1 MRLTSRFFQR
11 IVFAAG
17 MGVTGVW
24 AQTDG
29 VWQGVTQQWSDPA
42 NWAAGVVPGDGG
54 TAFFKSGAGVSL
66 SVSNDVPGLVLG
78 GLSFSNDV
86 TWALQPGFP
95 VTLAAVAGSTNTLDV
110 ERNHVDLRS
119 LIGPG
124 AGVLRKTG
132 VGYLNFTNTASPF
145 NGSWLVEQDRLEI
158 KTGTSLVAEPAHYRP
173 DALILNGGAI
183 KNNDSSPV
191 FPPTLGI
198 TLLERGG
205 SFAIGWHESR
215 TLTFA
220 SPITGPGA
228 LCLSQNNGR
237 FLLSN
242 PANDYAGGTVVGTNG
257 PGYHVSG
264 APYNLAYLQLDADGV
279 LPYGAGKG
287 GLEVVGAWRGVV
299 DLAGTSNRVTELSV
313 TAGGIVTN
321 RAPATGALYADALA
335 LRGALAFG
343 TRVVWCGGAF
353 DVQMADGA
361 GAGVVAVPAGATLTV
376 TNRQALGGASLL
388 LDGSAL
394 ALYEETAAERAFST
408 NSGAICVGPGGGTV
422 TLTGRAPLPVFV
434 ATGGV
439 TASDD
444 NLADAALAVNTSVA
458 VGSDGAVPALFD
470 AAVTVPEG
478 ESITF
483 RDSVWVR
490 RLPAAGT
497 WAVAPGTDA
506 VLEGDALAG
515 LQTFLAAGSSLRV
528 VAANLASFDGGVT
541 LGTGE
546 TLTYDTLA
554 VADNT
559 FSDSPLNT
567 YTVTHAV
574 TLNGGTLTFS
584 GLGTVTHAGTI
595 TGTGALIKLETGAA
609 VLIGNN
615 TFAGS
620 VTVNGGALSVGSDSA
635 LGASGNLVTLNGGL
649 LRTTPGA
656 ALTLQQAVS
665 LTGGGFYV
673 DGGSLRL
680 AGGLTVSGAVD
691 KQGSGDL
698 IIESPAL
705 HAPDGLTLSGGAV
718 VLEIAA
724 GTTHTLERLAGAGDL
739 IVRGGG
745 RLAVRSVTDHT
756 GSIVLENGVLLEE
769 LAPASDPALW
779 LDASAAP
786 TLVFKAGSLDQVIRW
801 NDVRDGASGSTHPY
815 AWLNEFSPNLK
826 DPGYKTALPPVVLP
840 GAVEGLPAL
849 DFGVYRSG
857 QWLEFGPVAN
867 ARTFFWVI
875 GSQNSGGLLI
885 GSPDKSAARGGGQID
900 GTLLASHPIFGSD
913 TWIAT
918 EFRMSQ
924 AWINGVSVNPNTTG
938 LNGGYQLVT
947 ALTTAGVTVNG
958 LAKDMRTTLTGGQ
971 ADGTGRSGG
980 QRLAEVLIYDRV
992 LTEEERQTVEIYLMR
1007 KWLGGS
1013 GGTRAHAA
1021 RLAVNGAGGVEIPH
1035 ANVTVPFARITGSG
1049 TLTKLGAGT
1058 MSVEAPELFSG
1069 TLALAEG
1076 AFTADGLS
1084 AQLTARAATTN
1095 PVPGAAFWVDAN
1107 VAGSFGTDA
1116 AGRVYWRDARW
1127 DGAGDYIVATQR
1139 WAHAPVVLP
1148 NEIGALA
1155 VVDFGPTNTPTIG
1168 KGLQWSRTLDNV
1180 RTVFWV
1186 IGSQQGGGVLLGG
1199 TQNED
1204 ATGDNHFARGP
1215 VASAATPLFWQH
1227 AHGSVKGCP
1236 TRIDGVPV
1244 DNMQVGLSGGY
1255 QVVALRTTGNVLAG
1269 QFARDR
1275 WLADRSGGQRLG
1287 EVIVY
1292 TNALS
1297 EAEMAQVEAY
1307 LMSKWQRPFTRDIP
1321 ATLGDASVPAEG
1333 EPPLTG
1339 TLQTGVRDLTV
1350 VNLSGSG
1357 LLAKTGAAT
1366 LSLFQFQ
1373 DFAGWLDV
1381 VEGRVALDGSAKVE
1395 RNLAFWADASRAA
1408 SLVFQPGEPN
1418 TVIGW
1423 RDARDTEPA
1432 ATNYPYAFLNPQVP
1446 NDKEPGYRTA
1456 LPPVLEPAALN
1467 GRAVLDFGAWRSGQ
1481 WLQLTPVANARTLFW
1496 VLGSQQGGGLLIGG
1510 STHNLIRGPVP
1521 GMAALEEHVV
1531 THTNMIWNAAWSDA
1545 AVKNGETFTNGVSV
1559 GAGTEAPLN
1568 GGYQVIATRTAA
1580 GLTIDGLAKEMRA
1593 LSGGQADGVSRSGG
1607 QKLAEL
1613 LIYDDVLTDEEMRQ
1627 VEAYLAAKW
1636 GLPLGGGA
1644 RAGGSAA
1651 SSMTLTLRAGTELT
1665 LGGSGEHELGALGGA
1680 GTVSD
1685 GALTVSGIEQVS
1697 DENPAAALALAGSLT
1712 IRDGA
1717 AWHVAAGA
1725 GRIAPLRVAGGLA
1738 FLGGGTVTITGAAAL
1753 PNEPVLLAEAVTGA
1767 SLSGFAAEAWTVT
1780 TDDAGRQMRLEVD
1793 GHAVYVVP
1801 SGKGTMF
1808 FIR

>member
-1 MRLTSRFFQR
+1 
-11 IVFAAG
+11 
-17 MGVTGVW
+17 
-24 AQTDG
+24 
-29 VWQGVTQQWSDPA
+29 
-42 NWAAGVVPGDGG
+42 
-54 TAFFKSGAGVSL
+54 
-66 SVSNDVPGLVLG
+66 
-78 GLSFSNDV
+78 
-86 TWALQPGFP
+86 
-95 VTLAAVAGSTNTLDV
+95 
-110 ERNHVDLRS
+110 
-119 LIGPG
+119 
-124 AGVLRKTG
+124 
-132 VGYLNFTNTASPF
+132 
-145 NGSWLVEQDRLEI
+145 
-158 KTGTSLVAEPAHYRP
+158 
-173 DALILNGGAI
+173 
-183 KNNDSSPV
+183 
-191 FPPTLGI
+191 
-198 TLLERGG
+198 
-205 SFAIGWHESR
+205 
-215 TLTFA
+215 
-220 SPITGPGA
+220 
-228 LCLSQNNGR
+228 
-237 FLLSN
+237 
-242 PANDYAGGTVVGTNG
+242 
-257 PGYHVSG
+257 
-264 APYNLAYLQLDADGV
+264 
-279 LPYGAGKG
+279 
-287 GLEVVGAWRGVV
+287 
-299 DLAGTSNRVTELSV
+299 
-313 TAGGIVTN
+313 
-321 RAPATGALYADALA
+321 
-335 LRGALAFG
+335 
-343 TRVVWCGGAF
+343 
-353 DVQMADGA
+353 MADGA
-361 GAGVVAVPAGATLTV
+361 GAGTVAIPEGATLTV

-422 TLTGRAPLPVFV
+422 TLSGRTPLPVFAV
-434 ATGGV
+434 LGGV
-439 TASDD
+439 IASDD
-444 NLADAALAVNTSVA
+444 NLTDAALAVNTSVA

-478 ESITF
+478 ETILF
-483 RDSVWVR
+483 RDSIWLR
-490 RLPAAGT
+490 RLPASGT
-497 WAVAPGTDA
+497 WAVAPGTEA

-515 LQTFLAAGSSLRV
+515 LQTFLDAGSALRV
-528 VAANLASFDGGVT
+528 VAANLASFDGGIT
-541 LGTGE
+541 LGAGE
-546 TLTYDTLA
+546 TLIYDTQA

-559 FSDSPLNT
+559 VFDSPLNT

-584 GLGTVTHAGTI
+584 GLGSVTHAGVI
-595 TGTGALIKLETGAA
+595 AGSGALVKLEGGTAA
-609 VLIGNN
+609 LTGNN

-620 VTVNGGALSVGSDSA
+620 VAVDGGTLLVGSESA
-635 LGASGNLVTLNGGL
+635 LGSAGNAVALNGGL

-665 LTGGGFYV
+665 LAGGGFYV

-680 AGGLTVSGAVD
+680 AGGLTVDGTLD
-691 KQGSGDL
+691 KQGSGEL
-698 IIESPAL
+698 IIESAAL
-705 HAPDGLTLSGGAV
+705 NAPDGLTLSGGAV
-718 VLEIAA
+718 VLEIA
-724 GTTHTLERLAGAGDL
+724 GGMTHTLERLAGAGDL

-745 RLAVRSVTDHT
+745 RLSVRSVTDHT

-769 LAPASDPALW
+769 LGPAVDPALW
-779 LDASAAP
+779 LDASAAQ
-786 TLVFKAGSLDQVIRW
+786 TLVFKEGTVDQVIRW
-801 NDVRDGASGSTHPY
+801 NDVRDGSVGSGHPY

-857 QWLEFGPVAN
+857 QWLEFVPVAN

-913 TWIAT
+913 TWIAA

-924 AWINGVSVNPNTTG
+924 AWVNGVAVNPNTTG

-947 ALTTAGVTVNG
+947 ALTTGGVTVNG

-1007 KWLGGS
+1007 KWLGGA
-1013 GGTRAHAA
+1013 GGTRARAA
-1021 RLAVNGAGGVEIPH
+1021 RLTVSGEGGVEIPH
-1035 ANVTVPFARITGSG
+1035 ANVTVPFGRITGSG
-1049 TLTKLGAGT
+1049 TLAKLGAGT

-1076 AFTADGLS
+1076 AFTADGLA
-1084 AQLTARAATTN
+1084 AQLTAHAATTN

-1139 WAHAPVVLP
+1139 WAHAPVLLP

-1155 VVDFGPTNTPTIG
+1155 VVDFGATNTPTVD
-1168 KGLQWSRTLDNV
+1168 KGLQWSRTLNNV

-1215 VASAATPLFWQH
+1215 VASAATPLFWQY

-1244 DNMQVGLSGGY
+1244 DNTQAGLSGGY

-1275 WLADRSGGQRLG
+1275 WLTERSGGQRLG

-1321 ATLGDASVPAEG
+1321 ATLGALTVPAED
-1333 EPPLTG
+1333 EPPLAG
-1339 TLQTGVRDLTV
+1339 TLQVGVRELNV
-1350 VNLSGSG
+1350 GSLSGTG
-1357 LLAKTGAAT
+1357 LLAKTGAAA

-1381 VEGRVALDGSAKVE
+1381 IEGRVALSGYAKVE

-1408 SLVFQPGEPN
+1408 SLVSLPGAPN
-1418 TVIGW
+1418 DIIGW
-1423 RDARDTEPA
+1423 RDARDTDPA
-1432 ATNYPYAFLNPQVP
+1432 ATNYPYAFLNPLVP
-1446 NDKEPGYRTA
+1446 NDKDPGYRTA
-1456 LPPVLEPAALN
+1456 LPPVLEPSALN

-1481 WLQLTPVANARTLFW
+1481 WLQVTPVANARTIFW

-1510 STHNLIRGPVP
+1510 SAHNLIRGPVP
-1521 GMAALEEHVV
+1521 GMSALEEHVV

-1545 AVKNGETFTNGVSV
+1545 AVKNGETFTNGLSV
-1559 GAGTEAPLN
+1559 GNGTAAPLS

-1593 LSGGQADGVSRSGG
+1593 LAGGQADGVNRSGG

-1613 LIYDDVLTDEEMRQ
+1613 LIYDAVLSNEEMRQ

-1644 RAGGSAA
+1644 GAVGSSA
-1651 SSMTLTLRAGTELT
+1651 SPMTLTLREGAELT
-1665 LGGSGEHELGALGGA
+1665 LGGSGEHDLGALGGA
-1680 GTVSD
+1680 GTVSE

-1697 DENPAAALALAGSLT
+1697 SESPASELALAGSLT
-1712 IRDGA
+1712 VRDGA
-1717 AWHVAAGA
+1717 AWHVDAGA
-1725 GRIAPLRVAGGLA
+1725 GGVVPLRVAGGLA
-1738 FLGGGTVTITGAAAL
+1738 FLGGGSVTITGATAL
-1753 PNEPVLLAEAVTGA
+1753 PDEPVLLAEAVAGS
-1767 SLSGFAAEAWTVT
+1767 SLSGFAAEAWTVAA
-1780 TDDAGRQMRLEVD
+1780 DDTGRQMRLAAD
-1793 GHAVYVVP
+1793 GDAVYVVP
-1801 SGKGTMF
+1801 SGKGTML
-1808 FIR
+1808 ILR